1 MHILLIGVPTVDPGN
16 TGKDYISQL
25 AKECL
30 DVPSADD
37 SSSGM
42 KQLTGELLNC
52 FIYGF
57 GCSLKVCVYYDY

>member
-1 MHILLIGVPTVDPGN
+1 MHILLIGFPTVDPGN
-16 TGKDYISQL
+16 TGKDYVSQL
-25 AKECL
+25 AEECL
-30 DVPSADD
+30 DVPSDEL
-37 SSSGM
+37 